1 MGKRKE
7 RVRDEFSHHGLSCQV
22 ILGWKISQ
30 KRIMMSNMQKLY
42 AKALLR
48 QSNKL
53 RKSECYVM
61 DKGYDSEKIHEL
73 IRGEIKADSIIHLRV
88 RKRERIKGKYRRQ
101 LHLTFDK
108 IRYNKRNI
116 AEATF
121 SVVKRKFGEVLRAR
135 KYFNQ
140 VKEIKIKLI
149 VYNINKKVVEIIYIK

>member
-1 MGKRKE
+1 
-7 RVRDEFSHHGLSCQV
+7 
-22 ILGWKISQ
+22 
-30 KRIMMSNMQKLY
+30 
-42 AKALLR
+42 
-48 QSNKL
+48 
-53 RKSECYVM
+53 M
-61 DKGYDSEKIHEL
+61 DKRYDSEKIHEL
-73 IRGEIKADSIIHLRV
+73 IREEIKADSIIPLRV
-88 RKRERIKGKYRRQ
+88 RKRKRIKGKYRRQ